1 MNSKVNELLNAG
13 ELRSKIKSC
22 EESDEEIRSL
32 ISNMEIVERYLRTDQ
47 LYTGNSRALRRLL
60 AISFLLLPTFAFAGD
75 PVTIVNNF
83 VNVLIGRVFPVM
95 ALGYFAHAL
104 MLFIKDD
111 PTAKTKIVNVVL
123 SSSFLIGING
133 VWRFIQSQAN

>member
-1 MNSKVNELLNAG
+1 MNSKVNELLDVAK
-13 ELRSKIKSC
+13 LRPIFKENKSDC
-22 EESDEEIRSL
+22 EIRKL
-32 ISNMEIVERYLRTDQ
+32 ISNKIIM
-47 LYTGNSRALRRLL
+47 
-60 AISFLLLPTFAFAGD
+60 ISLFTLPTMAFAGD